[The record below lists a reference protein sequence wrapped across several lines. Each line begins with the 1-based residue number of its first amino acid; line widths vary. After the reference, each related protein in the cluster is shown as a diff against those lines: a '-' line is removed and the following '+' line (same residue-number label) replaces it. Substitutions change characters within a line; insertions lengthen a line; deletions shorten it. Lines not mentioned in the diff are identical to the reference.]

1 MKGASRPRLCGLI
14 IFCAALCV
22 SSVALAAV
30 PEYDIRAACAEVAA
44 AGGGSKVI
52 ELECRRQ
59 ENAAKKR
66 LAKNPLPQDVLA
78 TCDEI
83 ARAAGAGSYI
93 ILEECAR
100 QEQDAAAQLD

>member
-1 MKGASRPRLCGLI
+1 MKGASRPRLYALI
-14 IFCAALCV
+14 IFCAALCAG
-22 SSVALAAV
+22 SGALAAV

-52 ELECRRQ
+52 ELECRKQ

-66 LAKNPLPQDVLA
+66 LGKNPLPRDVLA

-83 ARAAGAGSYI
+83 ARATGAGSYI

-100 QEQDAAAQLD
+100 QERDAAAQLD

>member
-1 MKGASRPRLCGLI
+1 MRRTELVRLWALI

-22 SSVALAAV
+22 GPVALAAV
-30 PEYDIRAACAEVAA
+30 PEYDIKASCAEVAA

-52 ELECRRQ
+52 ELECRKQ

-66 LAKNPLPQDVLA
+66 LEKNPLPQDVLA

-83 ARAAGAGSYI
+83 ARATGAGSYI

>member
-1 MKGASRPRLCGLI
+1 MKGASRPRLYALS

-22 SSVALAAV
+22 GSVALAAV
-30 PEYDIRAACAEVAA
+30 PEYDIKAACAEVAA

-59 ENAAKKR
+59 ENAARKR
-66 LAKNPLPQDVLA
+66 LEKNPLPRDVLA

-83 ARAAGAGSYI
+83 ARAAGAGPYI
-93 ILEECAR
+93 ILEECGR
-100 QEQDAAAQLD
+100 QEQDAAARLD

>member
-1 MKGASRPRLCGLI
+1 MRRTELVLLGILL
-14 IFCAALCV
+14 IFCAALCKGTGAFA
-22 SSVALAAV
+22 SV
-30 PEYDIRAACAEVAA
+30 PEYDIKASCAEVAA

-66 LAKNPLPQDVLA
+66 LEKNPLPGDVLA

-83 ARAAGAGSYI
+83 ARTTGAGSYI

-100 QEQDAAAQLD
+100 QEQDAARQLD

>member
-1 MKGASRPRLCGLI
+1 MKGASRPRLYALI
-14 IFCAALCV
+14 IFCAALCAG
-22 SSVALAAV
+22 SGALAAV
-30 PEYDIRAACAEVAA
+30 PEYDIKAACAEVAT

-52 ELECRRQ
+52 ELECRKQ
-59 ENAAKKR
+59 ENAARKR
-66 LAKNPLPQDVLA
+66 LEKNPLPQDVLA

-83 ARAAGAGSYI
+83 ARATGVGSYI